1 MFKAWARDII
11 WRVVSIWVIIKAV
24 SLDNITKIVS
34 IDRDRSSTRI
44 PGTLMLGS
52 QGAEEEPAKKNEK
65 EEPMRLEENQA
76 MRCPGSQK
84 KKKFQGE
91 EK

>member
-24 SLDNITKIVS
+24 SLDNITQIVS

-44 PGTLMLGS
+44 PAGHSGARKSGS
-52 QGAEEEPAKKNEK
+52 
-65 EEPMRLEENQA
+65 
-76 MRCPGSQK
+76 
-84 KKKFQGE
+84 
-91 EK
+91 